1 MAIATVNPATGEVV
15 KTFENLKA
23 ILEQAGSGLEKV
35 LSVTSYLKDYRLWP
49 QYNEIYKRYFTT
61 PPRPARTTVGAD
73 LFPPYRFEITA
84 IAYVDERFQIA
95 SLDHSVWFHRPC
107 RLDQWVLFVIESPSF
122 RGGRAFT
129 RGRFFTQDGRL
140 VASAA
145 QEGVIRVRG

>member
-1 MAIATVNPATGEVV
+1 MPKQQAIELPDLPASGRPRFWEVVPLAVRHANLVYTTGLVGVDLATGLPAAEGDFEAEVV

-84 IAYVDERFQIA
+84 IAYVD
-95 SLDHSVWFHRPC
+95 D
-107 RLDQWVLFVIESPSF
+107 
-122 RGGRAFT
+122 
-129 RGRFFTQDGRL
+129 
-140 VASAA
+140 
-145 QEGVIRVRG
+145 